1 MNYEV
6 VIRLNFQKR
15 PRKIDVTYRLFDHM
29 KDNCKSL
36 EFEIYK
42 LNKEKKIY
50 LAVSKGKKYAAK

>member
-29 KDNCKSL
+29 RDKSL
-36 EFEIYK
+36 EFEIYN

>member
-29 KDNCKSL
+29 KDKSL